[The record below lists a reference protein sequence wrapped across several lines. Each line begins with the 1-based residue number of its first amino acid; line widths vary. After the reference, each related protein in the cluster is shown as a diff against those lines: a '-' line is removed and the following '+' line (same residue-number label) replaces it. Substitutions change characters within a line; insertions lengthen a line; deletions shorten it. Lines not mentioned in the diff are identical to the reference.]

1 MFDMRL
7 LRYLCFA
14 AAVVL
19 CLASCRH
26 KAERKAADD
35 TAPAMTLDGR
45 DTTAVYDLT
54 AQFLELLKAKKVDEA
69 VDMLYFLDA
78 DMQVVPLPDSLVERQ
93 KMVFRTFPV
102 LRYTI
107 DSIIFN
113 TETDSQVKYTI
124 EFFEKQPGDTRPN
137 TTSFF
142 IKPMR
147 VKGKWYLTMFD
158 SNTYNGGG
166 TSIKN

>member
-1 MFDMRL
+1 MRL
-7 LRYLCFA
+7 LRYSFFVLA
-14 AAVVL
+14 LL
-19 CLASCRH
+19 CLASCKDH
-26 KAERKAADD
+26 KAKDEGADMNR
-35 TAPAMTLDGR
+35 PKMVLEQR
-45 DTTAVYDLT
+45 DTVEVFNLT
-54 AQFLELLKAKKVDEA
+54 KNFLELLKSKDIDKA
-69 VDMLYFLDA
+69 VSMLYFLDA
-78 DMQVVPLPDSLVERQ
+78 DKAVVPLPDSLVERQ

-102 LRYTI
+102 LNYKI

-147 VKGKWYLTMFD
+147 VNGQWYLTMYD
-158 SNTYNGGG
+158 SNTNNGGQSG
-166 TSIKN
+166 IKN